1 MVSPV
6 RAIHTLM
13 KYETHTNFLPVEPFQ
28 HIKDFIL
35 EEDFP
40 WRRRDSM
47 VYGGKK
53 NQMFFTYSF
62 YNEMNPSSEFYEPLI
77 IPILKKLNSV
87 APIQVRTNM
96 LISSLFNKSSWHT
109 DYDYKCKTAILY
121 LNDCDGG
128 TEFKIDGKIIF
139 IKAEAN
145 KIVVFDTKILHRA
158 VTSKEEPIRYILN
171 FNYFTK

>member
-1 MVSPV
+1 MGYK
-6 RAIHTLM
+6 IY
-13 KYETHTNFLPVEPFQ
+13 KDFLPVKDFEP
-28 HIKDFIL
+28 IKDLIL
-35 EEDFP
+35 EDDFP
-40 WRRRDSM
+40 WRRRNKM
-47 VYGGKK
+47 VYNDKK
-53 NQMFFTYSF
+53 TQMFFTYNF
-62 YNEMNPSSEFYEPLI
+62 YNEMKPSSEFYEPFI
-77 IPILKKLNSV
+77 IPILTRLNCV

-145 KIVVFDTKILHRA
+145 KVVVFDTNVLHRA
-158 VTSKEEPIRYILN
+158 VTSKKEPVRYILN
-171 FNYFTK
+171 FNYFEL